1 MDLKAVLGDSYRDD
15 MTAADIATALADLDY
30 VDRSEATAG
39 MVSKATFDK
48 TASDLAA
55 AKKQLKERMTAEEQA
70 TAERE
75 AADKAI
81 QEELK
86 ELRRDRAV
94 NQHFAR
100 FVKLGYDEEL
110 AKSTAA
116 AMVDQDFDTVFKN
129 QQAFLAARDKAMK
142 KEATMASDKRPPA
155 GTSETGM
162 DFAAMA
168 KQAGERGDFAAQ
180 AYYLRLSQEQK

>member
-15 MTAADIATALADLDY
+15 MTLADVEAALADKDL
-30 VDRSEATAG
+30 VDRAEATAG
-39 MVSKATFDK
+39 MVQKSAMDK
-48 TASDLAA
+48 VMTE
-55 AKKQLKERMTAEEQA
+55 AKQYRQQLKERMTAEEQA
-70 TAERE
+70 AAERE

-81 QEELK
+81 QDELK

-94 NQHFAR
+94 NQHFAQ

-129 QQAFLAARDKAMK
+129 QQAFLAAHDKAMK

-155 GTSETGM
+155 GTSDTGM

-168 KQAGERGDFAAQ
+168 KQAGERGDYTAQ
-180 AYYLRLSQEQK
+180 AYYTRLSQEQK